1 MGYNRKGYGP
11 FLCLGENMYTLDFET
26 AGIVNGS
33 NKSPEP
39 CGFAL
44 KQDDKKSIYISW
56 DHPGPNEHCKLDAQ
70 NILNEVWLSDEK
82 IMCHNSKFDLRVALE
97 WFNLPVP
104 EPSRIIDTMIMAY
117 LIDARETSL
126 SLKPLAE
133 KYCNMP
139 PDDQSNLNNWLIKN
153 GHKPGRDICKAPAD
167 LVGPYACSD
176 VDMTYALYKYLEPH
190 VLNGDHI
197 ELAFNREMAVLPIV
211 IDMEARG
218 ISISKDIHDI
228 RAKLEKT
235 FELQDLQLTAYGEGE
250 KPGSKAMFNVLR
262 RKGLIDE
269 SKIEYTPK
277 GNPRYGKDFLEGMIA
292 DKELVSTL
300 KLRGK
305 LQKFIGTYLKPFSE
319 SSLLYGFKFYPYYN
333 QTRSEDDF
341 GTRTGRFSSNIQ
353 QLPKD
358 SGDNFALYAEDDA
371 TINAMPSVRS
381 LIVPSDSSMILIKR
395 DFSGQELR
403 VVAHYAEGSILRAYK
418 NDPKMDVHAFV
429 DNLIQEMTGHHLSR
443 TPVKMI
449 NFLKLY
455 GGGPAKLAERLKIPL
470 DKAKTFFKVY
480 DEALPEFKGLMK
492 DIENIARS
500 GKKIRTWGG
509 RSYLVEPASHDP
521 QTGRRKEF
529 YYKLGN
535 VLIQGSSAD
544 MTKEAMIRYF
554 YHPDK
559 KGNLLMTVHDEIVV
573 EVHSQYKDSE
583 MKILKWAMDEIPYWD
598 VPLCSDGATGINL
611 GKMEAYEDE

>member
-1 MGYNRKGYGP
+1 MGHNRFGYGP
-11 FLCLGENMYTLDFET
+11 FLCLGEIMYTLDFET

-56 DHPGPNEHCKLDAQ
+56 GHPGFNEYCKLDAQ
-70 NILNEVWLSDEK
+70 NILNEVWLSGEK

-139 PDDQSNLNNWLIKN
+139 PEDQTNLNNWLIKN
-153 GHKPGRDICKAPAD
+153 GHKPGRDICKAPAE

-176 VDMTYALYKYLEPH
+176 VDMTYALYKYLKPH

-197 ELAFNREMAVLPIV
+197 EKAFNREMAILPIV

-235 FELQDLQLTAYGEGE
+235 FELQDLQLKAYGDNE
-250 KPGSKAMFNVLR
+250 KPGSKAMFNALR

-269 SKIEYTPK
+269 SKIEYTAK
-277 GNPRYGKDFLEGMIA
+277 GNPRYGKEFLEDIIA
-292 DKELVSTL
+292 DKELINIL
-300 KLRGK
+300 KLRSK

-319 SSLLYGFKFYPYYN
+319 SSLLYNFKFYPYYN

-358 SGDNFALYAEDDA
+358 SGDNFTLYAEDDT

-381 LIVPSDSSMILIKR
+381 LIVPSDDSMVLIKR

-403 VVAHYAEGSILRAYK
+403 VVAHYAEGSILKAYQA
-418 NDPKMDVHAFV
+418 DPKMDVHAFV

-470 DKAKTFFKVY
+470 EQARTFFRVY

-492 DIENIARS
+492 DIENLARS

-544 MTKEAMIRYF
+544 MTKEAMIRY
-554 YHPDK
+554 YYSPDK
-559 KGNLLMTVHDEIVV
+559 KGNLLMTVHDEIVI
-573 EVHSQYKDSE
+573 EVHKDFAHEE
-583 MKILKWAMDEIPYWD
+583 MKLLKWAMDDIPGWD